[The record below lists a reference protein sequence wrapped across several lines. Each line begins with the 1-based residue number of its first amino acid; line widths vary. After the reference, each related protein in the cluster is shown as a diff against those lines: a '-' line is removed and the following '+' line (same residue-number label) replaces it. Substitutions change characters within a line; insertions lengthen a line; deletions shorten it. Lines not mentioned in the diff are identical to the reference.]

1 MPEKLASLQVSPLG
15 KSGSLSKELFHVE
28 RKRRNGSVEVEHG
41 GVYSHALLSQ
51 FTERLGIFE
60 NSDSF

>member
-1 MPEKLASLQVSPLG
+1 MSEKLESLQISHLG
-15 KSGSLSKELFHVE
+15 ESGSLSKALFHVE
-28 RKRRNGSVEVEHG
+28 RERSNGSVEVQHG

-51 FTERLGIFE
+51 FTKRLGIFK